1 MIKTGD
7 FIVTTKESFL
17 KEGLTGRIEKVR
29 DDGKFDI
36 VLDSPKKHPPHWT
49 VEAKDFQIIV
59 KMDRK
64 EARDGKD

>member
-1 MIKTGD
+1 MIKIGD

-36 VLDSPKKHPPHWT
+36 VLDSPKKHPPRWSR
-49 VEAKDFQIIV
+49 VDANNFQIV
-59 KMDRK
+59 CVENRK
-64 EARDGKD
+64 KDKR